1 MNCRLRG
8 SAMVVR
14 FVQVALC
21 ALGAGLIAGCQ
32 PKEPPAVSQA
42 PVVQTGQSVPS
53 PAPQPVIMPTPQP
66 IPDDALTFAPT
77 RVLSAKDAD
86 RLRNNQG
93 MTLQWITWDKRSP
106 VLVEVDERGVWM
118 LTSEIRGDDGGA
130 LKVEGYI
137 TEIGRDYFLLDGE
150 ITIMGTPQASRFCD
164 VNKSWR
170 FAVTQNRKY
179 YRLREFEW
187 CDRLTDYIDIYF

>member
-1 MNCRLRG
+1 
-8 SAMVVR
+8 MVARIGQIAVY
-14 FVQVALC
+14 

-32 PKEPPAVSQA
+32 PKEPPAVSQPPIA
-42 PVVQTGQSVPS
+42 QTEPAQTVQSVPS
-53 PAPQPVIMPTPQP
+53 PAPRLVIVPPPAPM
-66 IPDDALTFAPT
+66 PDDALAFAPT
-77 RVLSAKDAD
+77 RVLSETDAD

-179 YRLREFEW
+179 YRLREFTW
-187 CDRLTDYIDIYF
+187 CDSLTDYIDIYF